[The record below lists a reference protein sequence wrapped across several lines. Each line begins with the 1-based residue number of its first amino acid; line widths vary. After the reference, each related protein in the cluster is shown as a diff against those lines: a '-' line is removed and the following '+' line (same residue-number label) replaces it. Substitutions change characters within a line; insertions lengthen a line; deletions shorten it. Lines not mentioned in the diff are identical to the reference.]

1 MLTKDN
7 LKVIKILKPVEVNS
21 DLFERQGQKS
31 ESDEKK
37 ENCILYL
44 FNHKGQRQGQRTES
58 EKILSELNSLKSEV
72 IKVQQM
78 WGKNDLSSQET
89 VNETI
94 SMNPL
99 IWNLLPVRQ
108 AHTILYPAL
117 VLLIL

>member
-1 MLTKDN
+1 M
-7 LKVIKILKPVEVNS
+7 
-21 DLFERQGQKS
+21 
-31 ESDEKK
+31 
-37 ENCILYL
+37 YL
-44 FNHKGQRQGQRTES
+44 VSHQGQRQGQRTES

-108 AHTILYPAL
+108 AHTIYIPHPVNVININSTLQ
-117 VLLIL
+117 